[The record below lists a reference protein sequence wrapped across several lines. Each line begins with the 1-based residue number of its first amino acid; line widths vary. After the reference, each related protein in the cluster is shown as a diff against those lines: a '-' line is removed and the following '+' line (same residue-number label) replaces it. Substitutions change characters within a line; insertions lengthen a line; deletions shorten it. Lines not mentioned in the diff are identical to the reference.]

1 MTDDSVL
8 QRRLQEAVEAYRD
21 DPDGLH
27 DEAMR
32 IAAELGLDPDG
43 MEIAYI
49 DPHTDPAEAIT
60 RLYEIAADL
69 LAETAQL
76 RRTVD
81 RLTVDRL
88 TDLASAAIAITATDG
103 TRALRRYATRLYTAD
118 RPADPDTDP
127 GSDRR
132 PTRPAGRSTTSPPDS
147 DAGTPAAQ
155 PAATP
160 ARLHARPTPS
170 HPARPRSPPH
180 SRHPQPSS
188 PAPTTAAD
196 AAPPTR

>member
-1 MTDDSVL
+1 MTEQGIIPHDPGHHDSNSVL
-8 QRRLQEAVEAYRD
+8 QRRLQEAVDAYRD

-76 RRTVD
+76 RSTVD
-81 RLTVDRL
+81 RLTE
-88 TDLASAAIAITATDG
+88 LAAAAIAITATDG
-103 TRALRRYATRLYTAD
+103 TRALRRYAYRLYTASS
-118 RPADPDTDP
+118 TD
-127 GSDRR
+127 
-132 PTRPAGRSTTSPPDS
+132 
-147 DAGTPAAQ
+147 
-155 PAATP
+155 
-160 ARLHARPTPS
+160 
-170 HPARPRSPPH
+170 
-180 SRHPQPSS
+180 SS
-188 PAPTTAAD
+188 PTL
-196 AAPPTR
+196 